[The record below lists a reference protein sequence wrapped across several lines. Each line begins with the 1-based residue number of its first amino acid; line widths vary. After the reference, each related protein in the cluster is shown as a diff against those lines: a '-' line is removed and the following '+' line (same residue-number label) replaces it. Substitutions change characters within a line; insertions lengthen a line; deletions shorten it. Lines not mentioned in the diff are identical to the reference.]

1 MDFVRWH
8 RTLCDQC
15 LAGHGQ
21 SDEVERDLADSRV
34 NLGIRLFHR
43 CVDHHGIHR
52 HGGTE
57 RMKKWFVLLMLIP
70 VTLLSGCLFPDS
82 QKPSNRVP
90 YPQQLSTVQDAVDAY
105 QKDTGVLPIKTM
117 EADTPLMERYQ
128 IELGRLIPRYMSDP
142 PTNSFEGGGTFIYL
156 LVDVE
161 TKPTVKLMDLLV
173 AEELQKLQVRIDA
186 YRKKNDKYPFKG
198 SIGKNQFTLDYK
210 KLFIKKEPT
219 VPSPYS
225 DEKLS
230 IYVDGQGRLF
240 INYLPELKKAV
251 QTAKKKPKVGQDIRY
266 LLYEDQPFVPAY
278 SQSYTI
284 NEKGEPVF
292 SEKSSEESEN

>member
-1 MDFVRWH
+1 
-8 RTLCDQC
+8 
-15 LAGHGQ
+15 
-21 SDEVERDLADSRV
+21 
-34 NLGIRLFHR
+34 
-43 CVDHHGIHR
+43 
-52 HGGTE
+52 
-57 RMKKWFVLLMLIP
+57 MKKLLVVFMLVP
-70 VTLLSGCLFPDS
+70 VMLLSGCLFPDS

-90 YPQQLSTVQDAVDAY
+90 YPEQIRTVQNAVDAY
-105 QKDTGVLPIKTM
+105 QKDTGVLPIKTR

-142 PTNSFEGGGTFIYL
+142 PPNSFEGGGTFIYL

-161 TKPTVKLMDLLV
+161 KKPTVKLMDLLV
-173 AEELQKLQVRIDA
+173 AEELQKLQVRIDT

-210 KLFIKKEPT
+210 KLFIKEEPK

-230 IYVDGQGRLF
+230 IYVDGQGQLF
-240 INYLPELKKAV
+240 INYLPELEKAV
-251 QTAKKKPKVGQDIRY
+251 ETAKKTPKPGQDIRH
-266 LLYEDQPFVPAY
+266 LLYDEQPFVPAY

-284 NEKGEPVF
+284 NKKGEPVF
-292 SEKSSEESEN
+292 SEESIEESEN